1 MLLESNG
8 RTVQTKFLITFVTP
22 MKFELKYFYLNLF
35 PILFSNVFRIAA
47 TLIMSLLYVGMLL
60 RYGNKVQFIP
70 SLWIDFDNLKS
81 DN

>member
-22 MKFELKYFYLNLF
+22 MKFELKYFYLTLF

>member
-35 PILFSNVFRIAA
+35 PILFSNDVRIAV

-70 SLWIDFDNLKS
+70 CLWTDFDNSKS

>member
-60 RYGNKVQFIP
+60 RYGNKVQFI
-70 SLWIDFDNLKS
+70 SCLWTDFDHSKS